1 MAIMK
6 CVTTA
11 FALAGLS
18 LAGAASAAA
27 NENGSGCDT
36 RAKIISALD
45 QEYKEAPVGIGLTQT
60 GRVIELLVSKKGS
73 WTLLATGPTG
83 MSCLIAAGENWDT
96 VRVVKG
102 RAI

>member
-1 MAIMK
+1 MAIIK

-11 FALAGLS
+11 FALAGLA
-18 LAGAASAAA
+18 LVGATASSA
-27 NENGSGCDT
+27 NEAGCDS
-36 RAKIISALD
+36 RSKILSALD

-83 MSCLIAAGENWDT
+83 MSCLIAAGENWEAMALPVGD
-96 VRVVKG
+96 KS
-102 RAI
+102 